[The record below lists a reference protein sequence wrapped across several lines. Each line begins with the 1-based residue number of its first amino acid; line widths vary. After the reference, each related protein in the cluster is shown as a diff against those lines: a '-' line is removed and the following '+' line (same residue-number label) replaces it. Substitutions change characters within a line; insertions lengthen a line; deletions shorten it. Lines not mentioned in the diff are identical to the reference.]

1 MKLLS
6 TLSLAAILAS
16 TASMAF
22 ATPILRDSV
31 VVSSSIVTVGDMFDN
46 AGSIAEEA
54 LFRAP
59 GPGSTGVVSLIDV
72 RAAAARIG
80 LLDYLAN
87 GVAEVRVERLGTQ
100 VDEDMLT
107 RLIAEDLQQRGIL
120 TPGMTA
126 STMFDKPFETI
137 TAEAVAQPAHLDQLR
152 YLPTGRFSARFTVV
166 GSNRVIDID
175 GQIDLMIET
184 AHLSRNLPAG
194 TILGAS
200 DIQMRQIPLQYAE
213 AGGALTVDAL
223 VGKQLQR
230 QSREGMMLKASDV
243 AAPTLVSR
251 NEMVTVVF
259 RQGAMTLSVKGQ
271 ALNAA
276 TEGQTVSVLN
286 TATKK
291 IIRGVATASGTV
303 LIDPSAQMNVAG
315 L

>member
-6 TLSLAAILAS
+6 TLSLAALF
-16 TASMAF
+16 ASMAGTAL
-22 ATPILRDSV
+22 ATPVLRADV
-31 VVSSSIVTVGDMFDN
+31 VVTSPIVTVGDMFDN

-59 GPGSTGVVSLIDV
+59 GPGSTGIVSLLDV

-87 GVAEVRVERLGTQ
+87 GVDEVRVERLGTK

-107 RLIAEDLQQRGIL
+107 RLIAQDLQQRGIL

-126 STMFDKPFETI
+126 STMFDKAFEPI
-137 TAEAVAQPAHLDQLR
+137 NAEAVAQPAHLVQLR
-152 YLPTGRFSARFTVV
+152 YLPTGRFSARFSIV
-166 GSNRVIDID
+166 GSSRVIDVD

-184 AHLSRNLPAG
+184 AHLSHNLAAG

-200 DIQMRQIPLQYAE
+200 DIQMRTILLQYAE
-213 AGGALTVDAL
+213 AGGALTIEGL

-276 TEGQTVSVLN
+276 TEGQAVSVLN

-291 IIRGVATASGTV
+291 IIRGIATASGTV